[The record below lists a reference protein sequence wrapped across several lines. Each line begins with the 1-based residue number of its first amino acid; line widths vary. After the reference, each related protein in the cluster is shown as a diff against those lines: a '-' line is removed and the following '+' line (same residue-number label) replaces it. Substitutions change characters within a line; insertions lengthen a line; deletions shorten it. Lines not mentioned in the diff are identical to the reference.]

1 MSSNLEQILQKLNK
15 SYGQE
20 IITMGVNENAFANIP
35 RIPFTSPRINYMTY
49 GGLPRNRLI
58 EFAGEESSGK
68 TSTALDI
75 VGNAQRLFQEEYD
88 RELDKYL
95 EIGEDKLNKSQRDKY
110 ENLKA
115 KGPKRVLYVDAEN
128 TLDLDWAELL
138 GVQLNDMLLLYKP
151 QQQCAEEIFQDVLEL
166 ISSEE
171 IGLCVID
178 SLGVL
183 VSAQAYEKT
192 VEERTYGGISM
203 ALTLFS
209 KKAAAICNQFDCTL
223 IGINQVRDNM
233 NSPYGGVVTTGGR
246 GWRHNCSVRM
256 MFRKGD
262 FVDDLGDP
270 IKKSSEAPDGNRV
283 LIDIVKTKSFKPDRK
298 IGYYTL
304 NYTEG
309 IDAIQDVFDIAIK
322 EEIISKAGAWYTF
335 INPDTGEALVDE
347 NNDIL
352 KVQGKNNVLTV
363 LDENIMVTNLV
374 EERIKKLIEDK

>member
-20 IITMGVNENAFANIP
+20 IVSIGVNENSFVNIP

-88 RELDKYL
+88 NALDKFL
-95 EIGEDKLNKSQRDKY
+95 NIGEDKLNRSQKEEYEKLKST
-110 ENLKA
+110 
-115 KGPKRVLYVDAEN
+115 GPKKVLYVDAEN

-138 GVQLNDMLLLYKP
+138 GVQINIMILYKP

-192 VEERTYGGISM
+192 MEERTYGGISM
-203 ALTLFS
+203 PLTLFS
-209 KKAAAICNQFDCTL
+209 KKAAALCNQFECTL

-262 FVDDLGDP
+262 FVDELGDA

-283 LIDIVKTKSFKPDRK
+283 LIDIIKTKSFKPDRK
-298 IGYYTL
+298 VGYYTL
-304 NYTEG
+304 NYTDG
-309 IDAIQDVFDIAIK
+309 IDAIQDIFDIALK
-322 EEIISKAGAWYTF
+322 EEIIVKGGAWYTF
-335 INPDTGEALVDE
+335 INPETGEAITDE
-347 NNDIL
+347 SGEII
-352 KVQGKNNVLTV
+352 KVQGKKNVLKI
-363 LDENIMVTNLV
+363 LDENLYIRN
-374 EERIKKLIEDK
+374 LIEAKINQLIEG

>member
-20 IITMGVNENAFANIP
+20 IVSIGVNENSFVNIP

-88 RELDKYL
+88 NALDKFL
-95 EIGEDKLNKSQRDKY
+95 NIGEDKLNKSQKEEY
-110 ENLKA
+110 EKLKST
-115 KGPKRVLYVDAEN
+115 GPKKVLYVDAEN

-138 GVQLNDMLLLYKP
+138 GVQLNIMILYKP

-192 VEERTYGGISM
+192 MEERTYGGISM
-203 ALTLFS
+203 PLTLFS
-209 KKAAAICNQFDCTL
+209 KKAAALCNQFDCTL

-262 FVDDLGDP
+262 FVDELGDA

-283 LIDIVKTKSFKPDRK
+283 LIDIIKTKSFKPDRK
-298 IGYYTL
+298 VGYYTL
-304 NYTEG
+304 NYTDG
-309 IDAIQDVFDIAIK
+309 IDAIQDIFDIALK
-322 EEIISKAGAWYTF
+322 EEIIFKGGAWYTF
-335 INPDTGEALVDE
+335 INPETGEAITDE
-347 NNDIL
+347 SGEII
-352 KVQGKNNVLTV
+352 KVQGKKNVLKI
-363 LDENIMVTNLV
+363 LDENLYIRN
-374 EERIKKLIEDK
+374 LIEAKIEQLIEG

>member
-20 IITMGVNENAFANIP
+20 IVSIGVNENSFVNIP

-88 RELDKYL
+88 NALDKFL
-95 EIGEDKLNKSQRDKY
+95 NIGEDKLNRSQKEEY
-110 ENLKA
+110 ERLKA
-115 KGPKRVLYVDAEN
+115 TGPKKVLYVDAEN

-138 GVQLNDMLLLYKP
+138 GVQLNIMILYKP

-166 ISSEE
+166 ISSKE

-192 VEERTYGGISM
+192 MEERTYGGISM
-203 ALTLFS
+203 PLTLFS
-209 KKAAAICNQFDCTL
+209 KKAAALCNQFECTL

-262 FVDDLGDP
+262 FVDELGDA

-283 LIDIVKTKSFKPDRK
+283 LIDIIKTKSFKPDRK
-298 IGYYTL
+298 VGYYTL
-304 NYTEG
+304 NYTDG
-309 IDAIQDVFDIAIK
+309 IDAVQDIFDIALK
-322 EEIISKAGAWYTF
+322 EEIIFKGGAWYTF
-335 INPDTGEALVDE
+335 INPETGEAITDE
-347 NNDIL
+347 SGEII
-352 KVQGKNNVLTV
+352 KVQGKKNVLKI
-363 LDENIMVTNLV
+363 LDENLYIRN
-374 EERIKKLIEDK
+374 LIEAKIEQLIEG

>member
-20 IITMGVNENAFANIP
+20 IVSIGVNENSFVNIP

-88 RELDKYL
+88 NALDRFL
-95 EIGEDKLNKSQRDKY
+95 NIGEDKLNRSQKEEYERLKST
-110 ENLKA
+110 
-115 KGPKRVLYVDAEN
+115 GPKKVLYVDAEN

-138 GVQLNDMLLLYKP
+138 GVQLNIMILYKP

-166 ISSEE
+166 ISSKE

-192 VEERTYGGISM
+192 MEERTYGGISM
-203 ALTLFS
+203 PLTLFS
-209 KKAAAICNQFDCTL
+209 KKAAALCNQFECTL

-262 FVDDLGDP
+262 FVDELGDA

-283 LIDIVKTKSFKPDRK
+283 LIDIIKTKSFKPDRK
-298 IGYYTL
+298 VGYYTL
-304 NYTEG
+304 NYTDG
-309 IDAIQDVFDIAIK
+309 IDAIQDIFDIALK
-322 EEIISKAGAWYTF
+322 EEIIFKGGAWYTF
-335 INPDTGEALVDE
+335 INPETGEAITDE
-347 NNDIL
+347 SGEII
-352 KVQGKNNVLTV
+352 KVQGKKNVLKI
-363 LDENIMVTNLV
+363 LDENLYIRN
-374 EERIKKLIEDK
+374 LIEAKIEQLIEG

>member
-20 IITMGVNENAFANIP
+20 IVSIGVNENSFVNIP

-88 RELDKYL
+88 NALDKFL
-95 EIGEDKLNKSQRDKY
+95 NIGEDKLNRSQKEEYERLKST
-110 ENLKA
+110 
-115 KGPKRVLYVDAEN
+115 GPKKVLYVDAEN

-138 GVQLNDMLLLYKP
+138 GVQLNIMILYKP

-166 ISSEE
+166 ISSKE

-192 VEERTYGGISM
+192 MEERTYGGISM
-203 ALTLFS
+203 PLTLFS
-209 KKAAAICNQFDCTL
+209 KKAAALCNQFECTL
-223 IGINQVRDNM
+223 IGINQVRDTM

-262 FVDDLGDP
+262 FVDELGDA

-283 LIDIVKTKSFKPDRK
+283 LIDIIKTKSFKPDRK
-298 IGYYTL
+298 VGYYTL
-304 NYTEG
+304 NYTDG
-309 IDAIQDVFDIAIK
+309 IDAIQDIFDIALR
-322 EEIISKAGAWYTF
+322 EEIIFKGGAWYTF
-335 INPDTGEALVDE
+335 INPETGEAITDE
-347 NNDIL
+347 SGEII
-352 KVQGKNNVLTV
+352 KVQGKKNVLKI
-363 LDENIMVTNLV
+363 LDENLYIRN
-374 EERIKKLIEDK
+374 LIEAKIEQLIEG

>member
-20 IITMGVNENAFANIP
+20 IVSIGVNENSFVNIP

-88 RELDKYL
+88 NALDRFL
-95 EIGEDKLNKSQRDKY
+95 NIGEDKLNRSQKEEY
-110 ENLKA
+110 ERLKA
-115 KGPKRVLYVDAEN
+115 TGPKKVLYVDAEN

-138 GVQLNDMLLLYKP
+138 GVQLNIMILYKP

-166 ISSEE
+166 ISSKE

-192 VEERTYGGISM
+192 MEERTYGGISM
-203 ALTLFS
+203 PLTLFS
-209 KKAAAICNQFDCTL
+209 KKAAALCNQFECTL

-262 FVDDLGDP
+262 FVDELGDA

-283 LIDIVKTKSFKPDRK
+283 LIDITKTKSFKPDRK
-298 IGYYTL
+298 VGYYTL
-304 NYTEG
+304 NYTDG
-309 IDAIQDVFDIAIK
+309 IDAIQDIFDIALR
-322 EEIISKAGAWYTF
+322 EEIIFKGGAWYTF
-335 INPDTGEALVDE
+335 INPETGEAITDE
-347 NNDIL
+347 SGEII
-352 KVQGKNNVLTV
+352 KVQGKKNVLKI
-363 LDENIMVTNLV
+363 LDENLYIRN
-374 EERIKKLIEDK
+374 LIEAKIEQLIEG

>member
-20 IITMGVNENAFANIP
+20 IVSIGVNENSFVNIP

-88 RELDKYL
+88 NALDKFL
-95 EIGEDKLNKSQRDKY
+95 NIGEDKLNKSQKEEY
-110 ENLKA
+110 EKLKST
-115 KGPKRVLYVDAEN
+115 GPKKVLYVDAEN

-138 GVQLNDMLLLYKP
+138 GVQLNIMILYKP

-192 VEERTYGGISM
+192 MEERTYGGISM
-203 ALTLFS
+203 PLTLFS
-209 KKAAAICNQFDCTL
+209 KKAAALCNQFECTL

-262 FVDDLGDP
+262 FVDELGDA

-283 LIDIVKTKSFKPDRK
+283 LIDIIKTKSFKPDRK
-298 IGYYTL
+298 VGYYTL
-304 NYTEG
+304 NYTDG
-309 IDAIQDVFDIAIK
+309 IDAIQDIFDIALK
-322 EEIISKAGAWYTF
+322 EEIIFKGGAWYTF
-335 INPDTGEALVDE
+335 INPETGEAITDE
-347 NNDIL
+347 SGEII
-352 KVQGKNNVLTV
+352 KVQGKKNVLKI
-363 LDENIMVTNLV
+363 LDENLYIRN
-374 EERIKKLIEDK
+374 LIEAKIEQLIEG